1 MLDHSHALFGVLL
14 LAASFSSTRLFW
26 MSNRLMSPTTDSSQK
41 EERPWPTVSRSTR
54 PSRRYADSSEGIV
67 RCVLYRADVKLRA
80 CSGRERP
87 EQPKSKLFA
96 KLAVELFVLN
106 LIRAFVGVCGHVVS
120 ELRVCG
126 VFAMQDHSHG
136 WFGVLLFV
144 ASWPSARHLCMS
156 NRLMS
161 PRTGSDQREERPLP
175 TASRSTRPS
184 HRYAD

>member
-1 MLDHSHALFGVLL
+1 
-14 LAASFSSTRLFW
+14 
-26 MSNRLMSPTTDSSQK
+26 MSPTTDSSQK

-87 EQPKSKLFA
+87 DHPKSKLFA

-126 VFAMQDHSHG
+126 VFAMQDHSHA
-136 WFGVLLFV
+136 WFGVLLLA
-144 ASWPSARHLCMS
+144 ASCSSMRLFLMS
-156 NRLMS
+156 KRLMS
-161 PRTGSDQREERPLP
+161 
-175 TASRSTRPS
+175 A
-184 HRYAD
+184 

>member
-1 MLDHSHALFGVLL
+1 MTHVLHAWFGVLL
-14 LAASFSSTRLFW
+14 LTASCSSVRLFW

-54 PSRRYADSSEGIV
+54 PSRRYADSSERIV

-120 ELRVCG
+120 ELHVCG
-126 VFAMQDHSHG
+126 VFTMPDHSHV
-136 WFGVLLFV
+136 WFGVLLLAVSF
-144 ASWPSARHLCMS
+144 SSMRFCWMSHRCM
-156 NRLMS
+156 
-161 PRTGSDQREERPLP
+161 PGE
-175 TASRSTRPS
+175 TASRKTP
-184 HRYAD
+184 

>member
-1 MLDHSHALFGVLL
+1 MQDHSHGWFGVLL
-14 LAASFSSTRLFW
+14 LVALSSSTRFFL
-26 MSNRLMSPTTDSSQK
+26 MLNRLMSPTTDSSQK

-67 RCVLYRADVKLRA
+67 RCVLCRADVKLRA
-80 CSGRERP
+80 CSGCERP

-126 VFAMQDHSHG
+126 VFAMQDRSHAG
-136 WFGVLLFV
+136 FGVLLLAAWCSF
-144 ASWPSARHLCMS
+144 
-156 NRLMS
+156 
-161 PRTGSDQREERPLP
+161 T
-175 TASRSTRPS
+175 
-184 HRYAD
+184 